1 MSNTHT
7 ILIADSEPGEAALIS
22 AHLQAAAYH
31 THTLESG
38 RGTLLHARER
48 LPSLLIIDLVLPDM
62 SGLEVCR
69 TLKNESKTANLPIII
84 LSAKADEVDRI
95 VGFELGAD
103 DYLAKPFSPRELVL
117 RVKSVLR
124 RTVGVQE
131 VHDRLTLGPISMQRS
146 LHEVTVGDRFVQL
159 TATEFK
165 VLALLIE
172 RRGRVQSRATLLKD
186 VWGQRNAT
194 GLRRVD
200 ALMRRLREKLGPFS
214 TVIESIRGFGY
225 RASERSTLSQ
235 E

>member
-1 MSNTHT
+1 MSNTHN
-7 ILIADSEPGEAALIS
+7 ILIADDEPGEAQLIS
-22 AHLQAAAYH
+22 SHLHEAGYH
-31 THTLESG
+31 TIPAEDG
-38 RGTLLHARER
+38 RSALKLARER
-48 LPSLLIIDLVLPDM
+48 LPSLLILDLMLPDV
-62 SGLEVCR
+62 SGLEICK
-69 TLKNESKTANLPIII
+69 TLKNESKTAGLPIIM

-103 DYLAKPFSPRELVL
+103 DYLTKPFSPRELVL

-124 RTVGVQE
+124 RTAVPHE
-131 VHDRLTLGPISMQRS
+131 VHDRLMLGPISMQRS
-146 LHEVTVGDRFVQL
+146 LHEVTIGGDFVQL

-186 VWGQRNAT
+186 VWGQRSAT

-200 ALMRRLREKLGPFS
+200 ALMRRLREKLGPCS
-214 TVIESIRGFGY
+214 TLIESVRGFGY
-225 RASERSTLSQ
+225 RASEKSLLAK